1 MSNDA
6 NALVALFES
15 LTGDELTWLA
25 KRVVSRNVAR
35 RLPQVPP
42 ELASFA
48 AEILCEHERH
58 YEAVRQILRRGARA
72 CSEARRAGE
81 TGIIQHRRK
90 RSIAGFWHFFDSTT
104 GCVQSS

>member
-15 LTGDELTWLA
+15 LTGDELTWLM

-58 YEAVRQILRRGARA
+58 YEAVRQILRRAAEQQPKADCECFPVPRLGVPPRP
-72 CSEARRAGE
+72 E
-81 TGIIQHRRK
+81 
-90 RSIAGFWHFFDSTT
+90 
-104 GCVQSS
+104 

>member
-15 LTGDELTWLA
+15 LTGDELTWLM

-58 YEAVRQILRRGARA
+58 YTAVRQILRRAAAQQPRA
-72 CSEARRAGE
+72 DCERVPVPRLGVP
-81 TGIIQHRRK
+81 R
-90 RSIAGFWHFFDSTT
+90 
-104 GCVQSS
+104 